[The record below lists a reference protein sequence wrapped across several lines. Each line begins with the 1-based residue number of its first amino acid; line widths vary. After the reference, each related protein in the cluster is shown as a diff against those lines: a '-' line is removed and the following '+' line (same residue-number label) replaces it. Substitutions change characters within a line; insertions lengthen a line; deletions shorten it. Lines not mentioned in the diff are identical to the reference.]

1 MVHSIF
7 NRFFAHARKRISLD
21 DYIALYLS
29 QISSG
34 ARQTDRGSNYSPAT
48 VKSVRYSLGRFTAFQ
63 REVRREY
70 DFRHIDMAFYYEY
83 TAFLK
88 RKGLSINSVGKC
100 IRDLKVILRAA
111 EDDGIRVSPE
121 WKERRFKGTRIEVDS
136 IYLTPNDLKRIRAV
150 NCAALGPRH
159 ELARD
164 IFLVGVWTAQR
175 ISDYN
180 HIRREDIKTLLC
192 TSASGEPEQITYLDI
207 RQKKTGAKVSIP
219 CNSDLRAILEK
230 YSYCMPYLPDK
241 VINRC
246 IKEIAHAAG
255 LTKPVEIETT
265 KGGTPRKEWIPKWQ
279 LVHSH
284 TARRTGATLMY
295 LAGVDL
301 YDIMKI
307 TGHTTPAMLKKYI
320 KADSLEVV
328 EKLAGKY
335 DYFR

>member
-70 DFRHIDMAFYYEY
+70 DFRHVDMAFYYEY

-111 EDDGIRVSPE
+111 D
-121 WKERRFKGTRIEVDS
+121 
-136 IYLTPNDLKRIRAV
+136 
-150 NCAALGPRH
+150 CAALGPRH
-159 ELARD
+159 EQARD

-180 HIRREDIKTLLC
+180 HIRREDLQNRSTTNAAALQGKALLFVKDY
-192 TSASGEPEQITYLDI
+192 A
-207 RQKKTGAKVSIP
+207 GAKAA
-219 CNSDLRAILEK
+219 LK
-230 YSYCMPYLPDK
+230 K
-241 VINRC
+241 VIDSGKYALVPGAKYADLFHVEGDANEGAKYVNMIR
-246 IKEIAHAAG
+246 ERAG
-255 LTKPVEIETT
+255 LTP
-265 KGGTPRKEWIPKWQ
+265 
-279 LVHSH
+279 L
-284 TARRTGATLMY
+284 ATVTM
-295 LAGVDL
+295 D
-301 YDIMKI
+301 D
-307 TGHTTPAMLKKYI
+307 LKKEKSYELWLEGSRWLDLLRWGDTKRVEQAGQAVPKLFDKVFRAP
-320 KADSLEVV
+320 KAGESVV
-328 EKLAGKY
+328 WENGTEANSRFYTVATHEAIDAKYTVGFKAGKHEFFPY
-335 DYFR
+335 PTSVMSKNPNIVQNPGWE